1 VGFTYLKSLQQVEE
15 PLLEVIFKGV
25 DQKVSVGDVGVAKH
39 GLIGKVPVYELLYL
53 LQPVPAYLNLLPS
66 FPPPVV
72 HQSAS
77 ALMTATL

>member
-1 VGFTYLKSLQQVEE
+1 MTYLESLQQVEE
-15 PLLEVIFKGV
+15 PLLQVIFEGV
-25 DQKVSVGDVGVAKH
+25 HQQVSVGDIGMGQHRLV
-39 GLIGKVPVYELLYL
+39 GKVSLISAFIILEDIETH
-53 LQPVPAYLNLLPS
+53 LNLLPS